1 MRGAAKSLAKRSRA
15 SSGSVSERGENPAR
29 GKSAARAR
37 VAKLEKVLAYDI
49 GGTKVHTA
57 IIDSRGR
64 VLDEVRVAVDFSRGR
79 SEVFRQWIDAG
90 KRLLEGHPEVRRV
103 GVASA
108 GPLDPAKGLLLDP
121 TNFASAAGETWGVVP
136 ISKLLSSGLGGR
148 PVVLENDAAAAILAE
163 HWCGAAK
170 GADDCMVITLGTGVG
185 TGMIVG
191 GRLIRAGRGL
201 HTEGGHVIIR
211 AGDESAVCGCGNLGC
226 VEAFLSGRNFEKRAR
241 RALLGGRVD
250 RGAGSGRGLGSDE
263 GAGGSGGA
271 GAGSGAGSADAR
283 RSIGRVEFAPGHAEA
298 GFSGAELAA
307 RARSGEA
314 AVVALFEEYAELLA
328 VAIHNFVVLYAPQVV
343 VLAGSFA
350 NAADLYLDRARERL
364 EELLIRRR
372 HGVDF
377 MPRLVVSPL
386 QNRAGVL
393 GGAVVAFRNE

>member
-1 MRGAAKSLAKRSRA
+1 VGRAKAKAKSAQ
-15 SSGSVSERGENPAR
+15 GAR
-29 GKSAARAR
+29 I
-37 VAKLEKVLAYDI
+37 EKVLAYDI

-64 VLDEVRVAVDFSRGR
+64 VHDEVRVAVDFSRGR
-79 SEVFRQWIDAG
+79 SDVFRQWIDAG
-90 KRLLEGHPEVRRV
+90 KRLLDSHPDVKRV

-121 TNFASAAGETWGVVP
+121 TNFTSAGGETWGVVP
-136 ISKLLSSGLGGR
+136 ISKLLSRGLGGL
-148 PVVLENDAAAAILAE
+148 PIVLENDAAAAVLAE

-170 GADDCMVITLGTGVG
+170 GVDDCMIITLGTGVG
-185 TGMIVG
+185 TGMIVDG
-191 GRLIRAGRGL
+191 KLVRAGRGL

-241 RALLGGRVD
+241 RALE
-250 RGAGSGRGLGSDE
+250 GSQGTPAPVGH
-263 GAGGSGGA
+263 
-271 GAGSGAGSADAR
+271 
-283 RSIGRVEFAPGHAEA
+283 VEFAPGHVEA
-298 GFSGAELAA
+298 GFSAPELAA
-307 RARSGEA
+307 RARAGEA

-328 VAIHNFVVLYAPQVV
+328 VAIHNFVVLYAPRVV

-350 NAADLYLDRARERL
+350 NAADLFLDRARERL

-377 MPRLVVSPL
+377 MPRVVVSSL

-393 GGAVVAFRNE
+393 GGAVVALRSR

>member
-1 MRGAAKSLAKRSRA
+1 M
-15 SSGSVSERGENPAR
+15 
-29 GKSAARAR
+29 
-37 VAKLEKVLAYDI
+37 AKLEKVLAYDI

-90 KRLLEGHPEVRRV
+90 KRLLAAHPEVKRV

-148 PVVLENDAAAAILAE
+148 PVLLENDAAAAVLAE

-170 GADDCMVITLGTGVG
+170 GVDDCMIITLGTGVG
-185 TGMIVG
+185 TGMIVDG
-191 GRLIRAGRGL
+191 KLVRAGRGL

-241 RALLGGRVD
+241 RALLGGGV
-250 RGAGSGRGLGSDE
+250 
-263 GAGGSGGA
+263 SGGV
-271 GAGSGAGSADAR
+271 GGTMSAAV
-283 RSIGRVEFAPGHAEA
+283 GRVEYASGHAEP

-307 RARSGEA
+307 RARGGEA

-328 VAIHNFVVLYAPQVV
+328 VAIHNFVVLYAPRVV

-350 NAADLYLDRARERL
+350 QAADLFLDRARERL

-393 GGAVVAFRNE
+393 GGAVVAFRSE